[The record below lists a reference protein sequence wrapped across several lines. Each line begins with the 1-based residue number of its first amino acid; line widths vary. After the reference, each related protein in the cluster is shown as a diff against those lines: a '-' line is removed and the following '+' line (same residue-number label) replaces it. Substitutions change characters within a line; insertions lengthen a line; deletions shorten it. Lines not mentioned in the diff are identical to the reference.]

1 MKVTQYQTTKDFNLR
16 PYVLKPTGG
25 KMGGTE
31 TIIVSEA
38 PVNTDFHG
46 FGVAI
51 TGSSCYN
58 LALMDEQKR
67 ADFLNDIYGDD
78 GLGLSVA
85 RLSVASSDYSAEL
98 YSYDDVKNDTSLEH
112 FSVERDDDY
121 TVPMIKEALKVRPDM
136 FVFASPWSPPGW
148 MKTGGSM
155 CGGCMREQFIDCY
168 ADYLIRFIEEYEKRG
183 INVAALTAQN
193 EPETTQEGKM
203 PACLWHPDIEAKF
216 IIALKRRLKAA
227 GRDVKVFMHDH
238 NFSSWP
244 KVLWQLDEYKE
255 LSEECDGVAF
265 HYYSGA
271 VEDIDFVK
279 EKYPDLEYHFTEGG
293 PRLYDNY
300 ATDWCKWGV
309 IMSKALKHG
318 CRTFTG
324 WNLLLD
330 EVGGPNIG
338 PFFCG
343 GLATLNSQTGE
354 LTYSGQYRAFSHFSR
369 HIKPGAAIYDAHL
382 QQQHPGMF
390 SFPGTVRH
398 VELLAA
404 LNPDGTYVLT
414 VSNSGAA
421 KLQLQYE
428 KDGNWYYIEALPGSV
443 STIIFEK

>member
-1 MKVTQYQTTKDFNLR
+1 
-16 PYVLKPTGG
+16 
-25 KMGGTE
+25 
-31 TIIVSEA
+31 
-38 PVNTDFHG
+38 
-46 FGVAI
+46 
-51 TGSSCYN
+51 
-58 LALMDEQKR
+58 
-67 ADFLNDIYGDD
+67 
-78 GLGLSVA
+78 
-85 RLSVASSDYSAEL
+85 
-98 YSYDDVKNDTSLEH
+98 
-112 FSVERDDDY
+112 
-121 TVPMIKEALKVRPDM
+121 
-136 FVFASPWSPPGW
+136 
-148 MKTGGSM
+148 
-155 CGGCMREQFIDCY
+155 MREQFIDCY

-193 EPETTQEGKM
+193 ETETTQEGKM

-324 WNLLLD
+324 
-330 EVGGPNIG
+330 
-338 PFFCG
+338 
-343 GLATLNSQTGE
+343 
-354 LTYSGQYRAFSHFSR
+354 
-369 HIKPGAAIYDAHL
+369 
-382 QQQHPGMF
+382 
-390 SFPGTVRH
+390 
-398 VELLAA
+398 
-404 LNPDGTYVLT
+404 
-414 VSNSGAA
+414 
-421 KLQLQYE
+421 
-428 KDGNWYYIEALPGSV
+428 
-443 STIIFEK
+443 